1 MEFNPAVLQHI
12 HSKIWTTGFDSFI
25 CPEGVNPLLFSQ
37 LCIFHYTEIQK
48 NQTLGTTFEVMSQQI
63 KHIKFPKTGALSKRR
78 PMKL

>member
-25 CPEGVNPLLFSQ
+25 CPEGINPLLFSK
-37 LCIFHYTEIQK
+37 LCIFHYSDIQK

-63 KHIKFPKTGALSKRR
+63 KHIKSPKIVTCLKMR
-78 PMKL
+78 L